1 MEILNGVFFNNED
14 FATLTELAERDD
26 KTIKQLRKEISE
38 LEATLESVRNDR
50 TAWREE
56 AVNAKNA
63 LDKANRELKVT
74 QSNLRQVLDNNTY
87 WINKN
92 AGIEKELAETKA
104 KLEVSI
110 KLSTLFMVAAAKE

>member
-38 LEATLESVRNDR
+38 LEATLESVCNDR
-50 TAWREE
+50 TAWRKE
-56 AVNAKNA
+56 AVNAKNS
-63 LDKANRELKVT
+63 LEMV
-74 QSNLRQVLDNNTY
+74 Q
-87 WINKN
+87 
-92 AGIEKELAETKA
+92 KELAETKK

-110 KLSTLFMVAAAKE
+110 KLGTLFMIAAAKE